1 MITRRRWLSTGLL
14 LPLVGVAGLVPRR
27 ARAATLVQVPNVALG
42 AIVAA
47 TGGELLD
54 IEIDPNL
61 ADDQIAVGGGTP
73 LAVGQRVLR
82 KGEGTASSRF
92 LDDAR
97 NATKLGSNIK
107 TALVSVLPEL
117 ATQLEANHVAWA
129 KPFAKQALAWTK
141 QLAAR
146 ELGRVRDEHGR
157 IYLLEWAGAT
167 IDPQGDELDELADA
181 PEQPSDPTLE
191 AYTEYVSTL
200 VRLLGG

>member
-1 MITRRRWLSTGLL
+1 MITRRRWLRTGLL
-14 LPLVGVAGLVPRR
+14 LPLVGVAGLAPRR

-42 AIVAA
+42 AIVSA

-61 ADDQIAVGGGTP
+61 ADDQIAVAGGTP
-73 LAVGQRVLR
+73 LVVSQRVLR
-82 KGEGTASSRF
+82 KGEGAAASRF

-107 TALVSVLPEL
+107 TALSSVLPEL
-117 ATQLEANHVAWA
+117 AGQFEANHDAWA

-141 QLAAR
+141 QLAAL
-146 ELGRVRDEHGR
+146 ELGRVRDDYAR

-167 IDPQGDELDELADA
+167 IDPKGDELDLADA
-181 PEQPSDPTLE
+181 PEQPTDPTLA
-191 AYTEYVSTL
+191 AYTDYIAAL
-200 VRLLGG
+200 VEVLS

>member
-1 MITRRRWLSTGLL
+1 VITRRRWLCTGLL
-14 LPLVGVAGLVPRR
+14 LPLVGVAGLAPRR

-61 ADDQIAVGGGTP
+61 ADDQIAVAGGTP
-73 LAVGQRVLR
+73 LPVGHRVLR
-82 KGEGTASSRF
+82 KGEGAAASRF

-97 NATKLGSNIK
+97 NATKLGRNIK
-107 TALVSVLPEL
+107 TALSSVLPEL
-117 ATQLEANHVAWA
+117 AAELDANHDAWA

-141 QLAAR
+141 QLAAL
-146 ELGRVRDEHGR
+146 ELGSVRDEHGR

-167 IDPQGDELDELADA
+167 IDPNGRQLDALAQA
-181 PEQPSDPTLE
+181 PEQPSDPTLA
-191 AYTEYVSTL
+191 AYTDYVAALVRGVST
-200 VRLLGG
+200 